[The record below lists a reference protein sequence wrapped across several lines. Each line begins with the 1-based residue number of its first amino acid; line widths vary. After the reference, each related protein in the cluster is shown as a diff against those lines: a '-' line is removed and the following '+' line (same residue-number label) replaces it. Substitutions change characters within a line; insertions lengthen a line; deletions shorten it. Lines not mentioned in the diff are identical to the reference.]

1 MFSGHR
7 NNHYL
12 MRRLVSVMLLGL
24 LLLLIVP
31 AVTWAHPLGNFTVNR
46 YSRLEL
52 GAEQINLLYIIDMAE
67 IPAHQERTLIDT
79 NADKEISPAEQDA
92 YLADQV
98 AVLQDKLALTL
109 GGVPT
114 TLVLQ
119 ESTLEFP
126 PGQANLPTLRL
137 IAHFVAVLPAPD
149 GDWQINYRDT
159 NYQERIGWSEVVV
172 RATIGAR
179 VLESSVSDQDVS
191 QELRTYPTDLLQSP
205 LAINNATVRFTTQAA
220 GKTDSA
226 TTNQVGG
233 GKAIVNT
240 STAPLRSNDRFAE
253 LITLPSL
260 GPWSFLLTGAGWRPA
275 CDRSAARGLG
285 VYD

>member
-1 MFSGHR
+1 
-7 NNHYL
+7 
-12 MRRLVSVMLLGL
+12 
-24 LLLLIVP
+24 
-31 AVTWAHPLGNFTVNR
+31 
-46 YSRLEL
+46 
-52 GAEQINLLYIIDMAE
+52 
-67 IPAHQERTLIDT
+67 LIDT

-109 GGVPT
+109 GGVST

>member
-1 MFSGHR
+1 
-7 NNHYL
+7 
-12 MRRLVSVMLLGL
+12 
-24 LLLLIVP
+24 
-31 AVTWAHPLGNFTVNR
+31 
-46 YSRLEL
+46 L

-109 GGVPT
+109 GGVST

-205 LAINNATVRFTTQAA
+205 LAVNAATVRFTTQAD
-220 GKTDSA
+220 GKLNLSPA
-226 TTNQVGG
+226 NQTGSGAV
-233 GKAIVNT
+233 VNT

-260 GPWSFLLTGAGWRPA
+260 GPWSFLLIGAGWRPA